1 MYVRWEAFYHLL
13 WTLKISYTVNV
24 SGCPQR
30 IMTGL
35 GQEKIMEGPTER
47 ARGFVH
53 VNVHAYSHPH
63 LNKSGQPFRHPVPW
77 LVHYAEAILTCKNS
91 LSVQWSIFAFQQTVL
106 VRQTYSH
113 SLPSRVRL
121 YTCWIIKQ
129 ANLRN
134 HESFK
139 IWRPPFC
146 IFLWKQ
152 QLHFIQNERKPQ
164 EGKEEMRSIKNG
176 FL

>member
-1 MYVRWEAFYHLL
+1 MPSKDNHRSWPREDYGRAHRA
-13 WTLKISYTVNV
+13 S
-24 SGCPQR
+24 
-30 IMTGL
+30 
-35 GQEKIMEGPTER
+35 ER
-47 ARGFVH
+47 FVH

-91 LSVQWSIFAFQQTVL
+91 QCSEASLPLFHQTVP

-113 SLPSRVRL
+113 SLPSRVSL
-121 YTCWIIKQ
+121 YTCWIIKP
-129 ANLRN
+129 ANLGN

-139 IWRPPFC
+139 IRRPPFC

-152 QLHFIQNERKPQ
+152 HLHFIQNERKQQ
-164 EGKEEMRSIKNG
+164 EGTEEMRKELERQNWDVLTVCNC